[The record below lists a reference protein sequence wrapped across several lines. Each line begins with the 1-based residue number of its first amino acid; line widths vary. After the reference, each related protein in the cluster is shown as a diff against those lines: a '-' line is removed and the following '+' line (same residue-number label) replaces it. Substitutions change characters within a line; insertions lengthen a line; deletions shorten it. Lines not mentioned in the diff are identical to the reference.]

1 MKSTGDEFADMFA
14 SLLELKYN
22 VLTLTAT
29 YSF

>member
-14 SLLELKYN
+14 YLLELKYN